1 MSRGAVVVVKVA
13 RKGLSVKVT
22 DMRAEPGDSWGEQHG
37 RALGAGPI
45 CGPFV

>member
-1 MSRGAVVVVKVA
+1 MSKGALVVEKVI
-13 RKGLSVKVT
+13 

-37 RALGAGPI
+37 RALGIGSI